1 MRKRV
6 AVLYG
11 RYTWRFSLPNGITLK
26 ISSHTSFKDSVAFD
40 SPVSSQMTT
49 TNSHPISNYDDMT
62 QSRFTGS
69 CGAHQH
75 ASTSGSSP
83 FLSLPAELRVEIYRS
98 ILVSSGP
105 VVLPSDGITS
115 FRSCDGNPRGV
126 ALLRTCTQIYTET
139 TNVLYG
145 ENQFRFISGR
155 MACSS
160 LLCLPRSS
168 FRHLKELTI
177 PTPFHGCIGRPPFR
191 RQHSSNVSNY
201 DLQPD
206 SINPDLC
213 RTDFPSNHAIR
224 QLLNAIANAP
234 QLHQLN
240 LLLDKRRAYE
250 SSYEVSLYASLSGR
264 YHAFINNED
273 VWEDLAGLLRVKKAL
288 RITIVQHHYPV
299 PQFLST
305 RAKRFLRAMRS
316 RLGVWD
322 VRDIDEY
329 KTDYSW
335 NDYKTIPAA
344 REENNPDEWLRAI
357 RNLFEEKRCH
367 S

>member
-1 MRKRV
+1 M
-6 AVLYG
+6 A
-11 RYTWRFSLPNGITLK
+11 
-26 ISSHTSFKDSVAFD
+26 
-40 SPVSSQMTT
+40 Q
-49 TNSHPISNYDDMT
+49 SNP
-62 QSRFTGS
+62 TGS
-69 CGAHQH
+69 CDASQDG
-75 ASTSGSSP
+75 STSRGLSP
-83 FLSLPAELRVEIYRS
+83 FLSLPAELRVEIYRFA
-98 ILVSSGP
+98 LVSSGSI
-105 VVLPSDGITS
+105 VLSRYPTISL
-115 FRSCDGNPRGV
+115 RSCDDKPAGV
-126 ALLRTCTQIYTET
+126 ALLRTCTRIHAEA

-145 ENQFRFISGR
+145 ENQFRCISEI
-155 MACSS
+155 MTCSIPDY
-160 LLCLPRSS
+160 LPRSS

-177 PTPFHGCIGRPPFR
+177 PAPFR
-191 RQHSSNVSNY
+191 GYVDHLQNRLHRSSSASDY
-201 DLQPD
+201 DLQPNA
-206 SINPDLC
+206 INPSLC
-213 RTDFPSNHAIR
+213 RMDFSPNQAIR

>member
-1 MRKRV
+1 
-6 AVLYG
+6 
-11 RYTWRFSLPNGITLK
+11 
-26 ISSHTSFKDSVAFD
+26 
-40 SPVSSQMTT
+40 
-49 TNSHPISNYDDMT
+49 MT

-75 ASTSGSSP
+75 ASINGSSP

-105 VVLPSDGITS
+105 VVFPSDGIIS

-126 ALLRTCTQIYTET
+126 ALLRTCTQFYTEAT
-139 TNVLYG
+139 DVLYG

-177 PTPFHGCIGRPPFR
+177 PAPFRGCIRRPPFQ
-191 RQHSSNVSNY
+191 RQHSSNVSDY

-206 SINPDLC
+206 FINPSLC
-213 RTDFPSNHAIR
+213 RTDLPSNRAIR
-224 QLLNAIANAP
+224 QLLSAIANAP
-234 QLHQLN
+234 HLQQLN
-240 LLLDKRRAYE
+240 LLLDKRSAYE
-250 SSYEVSLYASLSGR
+250 RNYEVSLYHSVSGR

-273 VWEDLAGLLRVKKAL
+273 VWEDLAGLLRAKKAL

-305 RAKRFLRAMRS
+305 KAKRFLRAMRS

-335 NDYKTIPAA
+335 NDYKAIPAA
-344 REENNPDEWLRAI
+344 REEDNPDEWLRAV
-357 RNLFEEKRCH
+357 RTLFED
-367 S
+367 